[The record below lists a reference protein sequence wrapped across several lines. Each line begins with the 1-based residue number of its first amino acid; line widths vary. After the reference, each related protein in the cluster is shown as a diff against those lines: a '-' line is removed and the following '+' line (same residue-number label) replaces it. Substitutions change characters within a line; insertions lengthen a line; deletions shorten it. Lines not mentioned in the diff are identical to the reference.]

1 MAALVLLGDFKS
13 PDINWEYHTAVMS
26 RSWKFLKPVGDNFL
40 SQVLSEPTSKDALLY
55 LLFVN
60 REGLVGDVMVGG
72 SLGHSDHEMVELKIF
87 NVMRRKNSRVATRT
101 SGEQTLS
108 YSGSYLAEN
117 PGNLLLRA

>member
-1 MAALVLLGDFKS
+1 
-13 PDINWEYHTAVMS
+13 
-26 RSWKFLKPVGDNFL
+26 L
-40 SQVLSEPTSKDALLY
+40 SQVLSEPTRKDALLDW
-55 LLFVN
+55 LFEN
-60 REGLVGDVMVGG
+60 RGLVGDVMVGG